1 MDEYFFTHFSRRL
14 KWAFL
19 IKFYPFYVVVVVV
32 IVAGI
37 VVIFSHFHLLQTTE
51 PISTKLGTMHPLVKK
66 IQVCS
71 NEEPCLIS
79 KGSCSSPEKCLLT
92 YRRATVPHIVKTVN
106 ILRTKSCARFG
117 LNFSI
122 FLLCQVKIPDEKNTR
137 HVYLLEKYINEPLVH
152 FY

>member
-1 MDEYFFTHFSRRL
+1 MSTFFTHFGRRL
-14 KWAFL
+14 QWAFL
-19 IKFYPFYVVVVVV
+19 IKFYPFYVVAVVV

-51 PISTKLGTMHPLVKK
+51 PISTKFGTMHPLVKK

-117 LNFSI
+117 LNSVSYTH
-122 FLLCQVKIPDEKNTR
+122 LRAHETSLHLVCR
-137 HVYLLEKYINEPLVH
+137 LLLEKRCVY
-152 FY
+152 